1 LEHLMPTMNASPN
14 FAVNLRRLRH
24 ARGLSQ
30 LTLAVRAGLHP
41 VSLSNAERG
50 LRPRVETLE
59 RLARALEVTVTD
71 LDADPPEVA

>member
-1 LEHLMPTMNASPN
+1 MPTTNASPN

-59 RLARALEVTVTD
+59 RLARALEVSVTD
-71 LDADPPEVA
+71 LDADPPEGA